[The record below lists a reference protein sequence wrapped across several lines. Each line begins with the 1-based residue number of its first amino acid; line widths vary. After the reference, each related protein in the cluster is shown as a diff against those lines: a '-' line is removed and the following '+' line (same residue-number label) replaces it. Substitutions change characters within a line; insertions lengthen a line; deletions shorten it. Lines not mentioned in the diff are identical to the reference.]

1 MFIEYLIII
10 NKILFQKTNLQAISD
25 AVFSDDTIML
35 FIWQVPFEAD
45 LTRLYIRWMEFV
57 HSTRIRFARS
67 ETGTK
72 RIRHPQIG

>member
-1 MFIEYLIII
+1 M
-10 NKILFQKTNLQAISD
+10 NNHSKILFQETNLQAISD

-35 FIWQVPFEAD
+35 LTRQVPFEAD
-45 LTRLYIRWMEFV
+45 LTRLYIRWIELV
-57 HSTRIRFARS
+57 HSTRIRFARG